1 MPRDNSITS
10 VLVIGSGP
18 IVIGQACEFDYSGT
32 QACRLL
38 RSEGIRVILINS
50 NPATI
55 MTDPEF
61 ADATYIEPITPEVIE
76 KILEK
81 EELESIDLELEL
93 EEINSEI
100 NDELNS
106 KEIKL
111 EEFIIVIQK
120 ELELNK
126 ENDKLKEYCKNV
138 YILFINKY
146 NLLVKIQNNIK
157 KIRKVVKDEKK
168 RKEYK
173 EELKIKE
180 TEKQNVKKF
189 LMKINN
195 FFDFTPKEVFTK
207 KSFSSK
213 TSKRTKLY
221 YKPFVKG
228 ELSPIIEGSKES
240 NSKSL
245 SKSKGGKKTRKIKKI

>member
-1 MPRDNSITS
+1 MSSS
-10 VLVIGSGP
+10 V
-18 IVIGQACEFDYSGT
+18 
-32 QACRLL
+32 
-38 RSEGIRVILINS
+38 N
-50 NPATI
+50 
-55 MTDPEF
+55 
-61 ADATYIEPITPEVIE
+61 IE

-93 EEINSEI
+93 EEINSKI
-100 NDELNS
+100 VDELE
-106 KEIKL
+106 KKIELEKEQTKLEEIKL

-146 NLLVKIQNNIK
+146 NLLVKIQNNVK
-157 KIRKVVKDEKK
+157 KIRKAIKDEKK

-173 EELKIKE
+173 KELKIKE
-180 TEKQNVKKF
+180 TEKQNVKKI

-240 NSKSL
+240 LSKSL
-245 SKSKGGKKTRKIKKI
+245 SKSKGGKKTRKKNQKL